1 MVGFMTSTTDKMAS
15 LRSTLE
21 KMNRVLVAFSGGV
34 DSTFLLH
41 TAVETLGD
49 SVLAVTAASP
59 TLSRADREDAR
70 RIARKLGVRYLTVD
84 ADDIS
89 DPVFT
94 ANPPDRCYWCKRR
107 RYRQLLDLARRE
119 GISYVL
125 DGENAEDHRDYRPG
139 IRARQE
145 LGIRSPLS
153 ESGLTKSEI
162 RRLSSEAGLE
172 THGKPSSACLASRIP
187 YGERI
192 TAEKLERV
200 DAAEEVMRGLGFS
213 GRLRVRSHGNLA
225 RLEVEPSDLERAATD
240 PFRGQI
246 HRRLNALGFQYVALD
261 LEGYTTGSLNRDL
274 DADRLPDGRDE
285 ESTVFP
291 SGGETP

>member
-1 MVGFMTSTTDKMAS
+1 MTSTTDKMAS
-15 LRSTLE
+15 LLSTLE
-21 KMNRVLVAFSGGV
+21 TMNRVLVAFSGGV

-41 TAVETLGD
+41 TAAETMGEG
-49 SVLAVTAASP
+49 VLAVTAVSP
-59 TLSRADREDAR
+59 ALSRADREDAR
-70 RIARKLGVRYLTVD
+70 RIARRLGVRHLTVD
-84 ADDIS
+84 ADDIA
-89 DPVFT
+89 DPMFA
-94 ANPPDRCYWCKRR
+94 ANPPDRCYWCKKR
-107 RYRQLLDLARRE
+107 RYTQLRDLARRE
-119 GISYVL
+119 GIVHVL

-162 RRLSSEAGLE
+162 RRLSAEAGLE

-192 TAEKLERV
+192 TAEKLKRV

-213 GRLRVRSHGNLA
+213 GRLRVRSHGELA

-240 PFRGQI
+240 PVRGRI
-246 HRRLNALGFQYVALD
+246 HGRLRALGFRYVALD

-274 DADRLPDGRDE
+274 GADPLSDGGNEDP
-285 ESTVFP
+285 VALP
-291 SGGETP
+291 SGEETP